1 MPERKIPPR
10 AQAEHCRELAR
21 WTSDGRT
28 RHILIDMADELE
40 TDDPDDEPGPREDAR
55 LLPPRSLS

>member
-1 MPERKIPPR
+1 MVRKVL
-10 AQAEHCRELAR
+10 AGAKAEHCRELAR

-40 TDDPDDEPGPREDAR
+40 TAAAEDPPSPTGEAR
-55 LLPPRSLS
+55 PPRSLS